1 VSGVGERAEL
11 AREEGALV
19 DAALAHD
26 AYAALR
32 VRDFRYFLAANFLA
46 TLGEQM
52 LTVAI
57 GWELYLR
64 TRSTL
69 ALGLVGLVQI
79 VPVALLALPA
89 GQIADRYDRRR
100 IVLASQALMAAC
112 SLGLT
117 LLSATTGPLPLVYA
131 CLFLL
136 GAGQAFNNPANSSLV
151 PQVVPSA
158 VFANA
163 ATWSSSSWQ
172 LAAVLGPA
180 LGGGLIALTGHATGV
195 YLVNA
200 AAALLAV
207 ALVARIRG
215 SRQVVTP
222 ASDAPNATDAR
233 SLAAGIQFIRRTQVV
248 LAAITLDLF
257 AVLFGGATTLLPV
270 FAVDILHVGA
280 TGLGVLR
287 AAPSVG
293 AVLMA
298 LTLAHLPPLGRAG
311 RTLLLAVA
319 GFGVAT
325 VVFGLSRS
333 FALSLLMLGLLGAL
347 DNVSVVV
354 RSTLLLTR
362 APDEVRGRV
371 YAVNGVF
378 VTASNELGGFESG
391 LVAAIFGPVLSVVA
405 GGIGTVIVVGLV
417 AAIWPEMR
425 RLGRLHET
433 TTQGERIAG

>member
-1 VSGVGERAEL
+1 MSGVGERAEL
-11 AREEGALV
+11 AREDLAPV

-32 VRDFRYFLAANFLA
+32 QRDFRFFLAANFLA

-52 LTVAI
+52 LTIAV

-89 GQIADRYDRRR
+89 GQLADRYDRRR
-100 IVLASQALMAAC
+100 IVLASQAVMAAC

-117 LLSATTGPLPLVYA
+117 LLSATTGPLPLVYL

-180 LGGGLIALTGHATGV
+180 VGGGLIALTGHATGV
-195 YLVNA
+195 YLINA

-207 ALVARIRG
+207 ALIAQIR
-215 SRQVVTP
+215 SNRQVVKP
-222 ASDAPNATDAR
+222 AGEATDAR

-287 AAPSVG
+287 AVPSIG

-298 LTLAHLPPLGRAG
+298 LTLAHLPPLRRAG

-333 FALSLLMLGLLGAL
+333 FLLSLLMLGLLGAL
-347 DNVSVVV
+347 DNISVVV

-405 GGIGTVIVVGLV
+405 GGIGTIIVVGLV
-417 AAIWPEMR
+417 ALAWPEMR
-425 RLGRLHET
+425 RLGRLHEMKPRE
-433 TTQGERIAG
+433 ERIAG

>member
-1 VSGVGERAEL
+1 MAVPAG
-11 AREEGALV
+11 
-19 DAALAHD
+19 AALAHD

-32 VRDFRYFLAANFLA
+32 QRDFRYFLAANFLA

-52 LTVAI
+52 LTVAV

-89 GQIADRYDRRR
+89 GQLADRYDRRR
-100 IVLASQALMAAC
+100 IVLASQALLAVC

-117 LLSATTGPLPLVYA
+117 LLSATTGPPPLVYA

-136 GAGQAFNNPANSSLV
+136 GAGMAFSTPANSALV

-158 VFANA
+158 AFANA

-207 ALVARIRG
+207 ALIARIRDI
-215 SRQVVTP
+215 RQVVKP
-222 ASDAPNATDAR
+222 ASEATDAR

-298 LTLAHLPPLGRAG
+298 LTLAHLPPLRRAG
-311 RTLLLAVA
+311 HTLLLAVA

-333 FALSLLMLGLLGAL
+333 FLLSLLMLGLLGAL

-405 GGIGTVIVVGLV
+405 GGIGTVIVVGAV

-433 TTQGERIAG
+433 RAGG

>member
-1 VSGVGERAEL
+1 MSGVGERAEL
-11 AREEGALV
+11 AREKLAPVDGAP
-19 DAALAHD
+19 AHD
-26 AYAALR
+26 AYVALR
-32 VRDFRYFLAANFLA
+32 VRDFRFFLAANFLA

-52 LTVAI
+52 LTVAV

-100 IVLASQALMAAC
+100 IVLASQALLAAC

-117 LLSATTGPLPLVYA
+117 LLSATTGPLPLIYA

-136 GAGQAFNNPANSSLV
+136 GAGMAFSTPANSALV

-158 VFANA
+158 AFANA

-207 ALVARIRG
+207 ALVAQIRG
-215 SRQVVTP
+215 RRQIVKPTGE
-222 ASDAPNATDAR
+222 APNATDVR

-298 LTLAHLPPLGRAG
+298 LALAHLPPLRRAG
-311 RTLLLAVA
+311 RTLLLGVA
-319 GFGVAT
+319 GFGLAT

-333 FALSLLMLGLLGAL
+333 FLLSLLMLALLGAL
-347 DNVSVVV
+347 DNISVVV

-405 GGIGTVIVVGLV
+405 GGIGTIVVVGLV
-417 AAIWPEMR
+417 ALAWPEMR

-433 TTQGERIAG
+433 TTQREQPTE

>member
-1 VSGVGERAEL
+1 MSGVGERAEL
-11 AREEGALV
+11 TREETAASAG
-19 DAALAHD
+19 AALAHD

-32 VRDFRYFLAANFLA
+32 VRDFRLFLAANFLA

-52 LTVAI
+52 LTIAV

-89 GQIADRYDRRR
+89 GQLADRYDRRR

-117 LLSATTGPLPLVYA
+117 LLSATTGPLPLVYL

-158 VFANA
+158 AFANA

-180 LGGGLIALTGHATGV
+180 VGGGLIALTGHATGV
-195 YLVNA
+195 YLINA

-207 ALVARIRG
+207 ALVAQIRG
-215 SRQVVTP
+215 SRQVIKP
-222 ASDAPNATDAR
+222 AGEATDVR

-298 LTLAHLPPLGRAG
+298 LALAHLPPLRRAG

-333 FALSLLMLGLLGAL
+333 FLLSLLMLALLGAL
-347 DNVSVVV
+347 DNISVVV

-391 LVAAIFGPVLSVVA
+391 LVAAIFGPVLSVAA
-405 GGIGTVIVVGLV
+405 GGIGTIIVVGLV
-417 AAIWPEMR
+417 ALAWPEMR

-433 TTQGERIAG
+433 KAQEERISG

>member
-1 VSGVGERAEL
+1 MA
-11 AREEGALV
+11 GA
-19 DAALAHD
+19 APAHD

-32 VRDFRYFLAANFLA
+32 QRDFRYFLAANFLA

-52 LTVAI
+52 LTVAV

-89 GQIADRYDRRR
+89 GQLADRYDRRR
-100 IVLASQALMAAC
+100 IVLASQALLAVC

-117 LLSATTGPLPLVYA
+117 LLSATTGPLPLVYV

-136 GAGQAFNNPANSSLV
+136 GAGMAFSTPANSALV

-158 VFANA
+158 AFANA

-200 AAALLAV
+200 AAALIAV
-207 ALVARIRG
+207 ALIARIRG
-215 SRQVVTP
+215 IRQVVKP
-222 ASDAPNATDAR
+222 ASEATDAR

-298 LTLAHLPPLGRAG
+298 LTLAHLPPLRRAG

-325 VVFGLSRS
+325 IVFGLSRS
-333 FALSLLMLGLLGAL
+333 FPLSLLMLGLLGAL

-405 GGIGTVIVVGLV
+405 GGIGTVIVVGAV

-425 RLGRLHET
+425 RLGRLHEMKT
-433 TTQGERIAG
+433 